1 VAFVDYFAG
10 LSGTHDSLVAQALE
24 AHVGLRAGYGVTG
37 ITVTVGDYG
46 DSALIAL
53 AEPV

>member
-24 AHVGLRAGYGVTG
+24 AHVGLRAGYGVT
-37 ITVTVGDYG
+37 VTVGDYG

-53 AEPV
+53 AAPV